1 MNLLLAFVRKTVVG
15 GLLFLVPVTILAIVI
30 GRIFSA
36 LEPITDQFA
45 GQVLGPDALGPVGR
59 LLAVLACLIAASFV
73 AGLLASTIVG
83 QKVMEFLEAS
93 LLRRVPGYA
102 MVKNMAAESAANLAR
117 IESSSQVKAVYV
129 KSGEGWQL
137 GFVTDKVD
145 EDLYSVFLPDAPTP
159 TSGQLLY
166 LSADNMVES
175 GMSIADAMQAL
186 SQLGVSR
193 AQRSNRS
200 RVKQDVEE

>member
-1 MNLLLAFVRKTVVG
+1 MSLLLAFVRKTVVG

-30 GRIFSA
+30 GRMFST
-36 LEPITDQFA
+36 LEPITEQFA
-45 GQVLGPDALGPVGR
+45 GEVLGPDALGPIAR
-59 LLAVLACLIAASFV
+59 LLTVLICLIAISFG

-93 LLRRVPGYA
+93 LLNRVPGYA
-102 MVKNMAAESAANLAR
+102 MVKNMAVESAANLAR

-137 GFVTDKVD
+137 GFVTDKVNQ
-145 EDLYSVFLPDAPTP
+145 DLYAVFLPDAPTP

-175 GMSIADAMQAL
+175 GMSIADAMKAL
-186 SQLGVSR
+186 SQLGIRR
-193 AQRSNRS
+193 AQNPARRTASS
-200 RVKQDVEE
+200 EP